1 VSAQNAVVRSTQIP
15 TSIDQ
20 IWGTPD
26 LLGGEHDAAYKALWI
41 DIANDI
47 EPSNV
52 IEWLW
57 INDILELSWEIRRL
71 RGFKRELITRNF
83 GGCTGTYFDL
93 GLVQYKKL
101 NELESSAEARRNA
114 VFREIEWRRTV
125 LAGRIRKASDS
136 IIEGQATEH
145 ISPPPHPHPSLAPPP
160 PSLAPPP
167 PGLAPP
173 LPRG

>member
-1 VSAQNAVVRSTQIP
+1 VSTQNAVAVRSMQIP
-15 TSIDQ
+15 TSIER

-26 LLGGEHDAAYKALWI
+26 LGGEQDGAYKALWI

-71 RGFKRELITRNF
+71 RRFKREVSERNF
-83 GGCTGTYFDL
+83 YVTSGSDFDQAL
-93 GLVQYKKL
+93 GQYKKL

-114 VFREIEWRRTV
+114 VFREIEWRRSA
-125 LAGRIRKASDS
+125 LAGRIRKASDT
-136 IIEGQATEH
+136 IIEGHASEH
-145 ISPPPHPHPSLAPPP
+145 IPPPPP
-160 PSLAPPP
+160 PSRKNA
-167 PGLAPP
+167 
-173 LPRG
+173 